1 MVVRSACPVPVKP
14 GRSRMADDAVR
25 GADPELFE
33 LIGLAPGAA
42 DELVQ
47 APGVEPRRCPP
58 EPAAYASRPPP
69 EEVDITN
76 AGALR
81 AALLRAGAQGR
92 KTYVVDMTRT
102 RFCDPA
108 GLHAL
113 LGAHRRAQAE
123 GGEVRFVVTGPG
135 VRRVL
140 AIMAIDR
147 VIPVF
152 GRLDEALAPP
162 GGSGLT
168 G

>member
-1 MVVRSACPVPVKP
+1 VVVRSACPVPVKP
-14 GRSRMADDAVR
+14 GRSTMADDAVR

-47 APGVEPRRCPP
+47 APGVEPRRCLP

-102 RFCDPA
+102 RFCDSA
-108 GLHAL
+108 GLTRCSVPI
-113 LGAHRRAQAE
+113 GAPRLKAARSGSSSPVRASA
-123 GGEVRFVVTGPG
+123 GSWPSWPSTG
-135 VRRVL
+135 
-140 AIMAIDR
+140 
-147 VIPVF
+147 
-152 GRLDEALAPP
+152 
-162 GGSGLT
+162 
-168 G
+168 